1 MYECIQFSWVSI
13 LADFDHQLGAMM
25 IVDHEVTRVRGVQ
38 QPADVVVLSV
48 DRAESADVQHL
59 QVRLLLLLV
68 SRPARAE
75 TAPRQ
80 HLRRHGVAADVTQ
93 RRRLIDV
100 INDVIEEECEVDGR
114 CAGCIVNVR
123 DAGIW
128 QQQCAESVR

>member
-1 MYECIQFSWVSI
+1 MLI
-13 LADFDHQLGAMM
+13 DH
-25 IVDHEVTRVRGVQ
+25 DVTRGVYKS
-38 QPADVVVLSV
+38 ADVVVLSV

-93 RRRLIDV
+93 RRRLVDV
-100 INDVIEEECEVDGR
+100 INDVIEEECEVD
-114 CAGCIVNVR
+114 
-123 DAGIW
+123 
-128 QQQCAESVR
+128 